1 MINFQSCSFNS
12 KGNLELIGQ
21 NVRFFLQHTS
31 SQQGSVTW
39 KIWQPYGYSFYE
51 LNTDLEIIKSDY
63 EEAFYTNRT
72 VRDGHRSIL
81 SQSSVKMHHPD
92 IYSLVRNPES
102 FRPSLTSITKSRSQG
117 TQRDIIYK
125 QLENSA
131 VEYNYYYF
139 VLSGNEKGKKVLLS
153 KAIDDPK
160 NQM

>member
-1 MINFQSCSFNS
+1 MTTCLSQEIHWMKMEAQAYSPRKSTYQKAKFKRNFILLQTIFNGDQVIGNALINFQSCSFNS

-72 VRDGHRSIL
+72 VRDGHKIGRAH
-81 SQSSVKMHHPD
+81 V
-92 IYSLVRNPES
+92 
-102 FRPSLTSITKSRSQG
+102 
-117 TQRDIIYK
+117 
-125 QLENSA
+125 
-131 VEYNYYYF
+131 
-139 VLSGNEKGKKVLLS
+139 
-153 KAIDDPK
+153 
-160 NQM
+160 